1 MDDRRLTC
9 SLLASV
15 SISVS
20 LVIKPIGIVHGRPF
34 MLLGPFRST
43 ELYAKLVPFFAIGR
57 IRGCPPPSICGRP
70 VGSNKHVR
78 YKCLGHNVS
87 SQLVSAGLPFVRYS
101 DDCDPAAV

>member
-9 SLLASV
+9 SLLESV

-34 MLLGPFRST
+34 MLLGAFRST
-43 ELYAKLVPFFAIGR
+43 ELYAKLVLFFAIGR
-57 IRGCPPPSICGRP
+57 IRGCPPSSICGRP

-78 YKCLGHNVS
+78 YKCLGWSRVDS
-87 SQLVSAGLPFVRYS
+87 RWV
-101 DDCDPAAV
+101 AASLYRTNGGAARTS